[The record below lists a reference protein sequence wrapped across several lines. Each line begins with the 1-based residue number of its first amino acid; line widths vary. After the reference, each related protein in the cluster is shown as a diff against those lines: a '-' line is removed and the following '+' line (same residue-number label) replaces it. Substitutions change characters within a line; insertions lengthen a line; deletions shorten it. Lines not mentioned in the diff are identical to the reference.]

1 MYNDFADREHD
12 LIIKAII
19 ETKKSVVMSDMRL
32 AYHDHGANDITY
44 NSPKTQDHCDS
55 RSK

>member
-19 ETKKSVVMSDMRL
+19 ETKKSVVMSDTRL
-32 AYHDHGANDITY
+32 AYHD
-44 NSPKTQDHCDS
+44 Q
-55 RSK
+55 